1 MAMSVSML
9 LSVRFVAMAAG
20 FAVAV
25 AVTLSTLLSMCF
37 VAVAAGFAIA
47 VAVAVVV
54 IMLMVV
60 LTSTRFMPV
69 GTGFTVFVTF
79 CFGMAGVR
87 HGGFL
92 VRFVV

>member
-9 LSVRFVAMAAG
+9 LSMRCVAVAAG
-20 FAVAV
+20 FSVAV
-25 AVTLSTLLSMCF
+25 ALSLSTLLSMRF

-47 VAVAVVV
+47 VAV